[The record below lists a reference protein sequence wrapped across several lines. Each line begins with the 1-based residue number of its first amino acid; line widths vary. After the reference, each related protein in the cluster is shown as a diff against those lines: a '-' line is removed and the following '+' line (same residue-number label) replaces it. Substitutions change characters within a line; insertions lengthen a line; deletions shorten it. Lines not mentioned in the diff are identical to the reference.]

1 MKEVD
6 RRLSKKGKSRGPGK
20 GRSKKGKGRGRGR
33 AGASIEGAE
42 DEEEGG
48 DDYIPYY
55 EIEVDEQDE
64 PVDDGDE

>member
-6 RRLSKKGKSRGPGK
+6 PRLSKKGKSRGRGK
-20 GRSKKGKGRGRGR
+20 GRSKKGKGRTRGR
-33 AGASIEGAE
+33 AGASVEGAE
-42 DEEEGG
+42 EEDGG

-64 PVDDGDE
+64 TVDEADE

>member
-6 RRLSKKGKSRGPGK
+6 RRLSKKGKRRGRGK
-20 GRSKKGKGRGRGR
+20 SRSKKGKGRGRGR
-33 AGASIEGAE
+33 AGASVEGVD
-42 DEEEGG
+42 DEEDGG

-64 PVDDGDE
+64 PVADDDE